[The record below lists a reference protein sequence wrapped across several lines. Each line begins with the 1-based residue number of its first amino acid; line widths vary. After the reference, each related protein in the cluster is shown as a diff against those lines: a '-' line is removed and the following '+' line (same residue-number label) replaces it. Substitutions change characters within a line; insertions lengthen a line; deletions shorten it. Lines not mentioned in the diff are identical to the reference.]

1 MMLRYLGSVIVLAAG
16 AAGQQAFEVASIKP
30 NAANDNRA
38 MIGMQPGG
46 RFVATG
52 ITVKFLIGMAYNLR
66 DFQISGGPGWI
77 TAERFDINAKPPEGS
92 PARIPPEQIREMVKA
107 LLTERFQLKTRTESK
122 EMPVYSLV
130 VAKNGPKVKPA
141 AAPAEGRGGP
151 GMIRMG
157 RGQLDGNGMAM
168 ASLANQIATQVG
180 RPVID
185 KTGLA
190 GQYDIKLEWTP
201 EPGHG
206 GGPFGGPPP
215 PDALPPA
222 DSNGPTIFTA
232 VQEQLGLRL
241 EPAKGPV
248 ETLVIESI
256 SRPTEN

>member
-1 MMLRYLGSVIVLAAG
+1 MTYRFFAFLLFLAAI
-16 AAGQQAFEVASIKP
+16 ATAQQAFEVASIKP
-30 NAANDNRA
+30 NAGNDNRA

-46 RFVATG
+46 RFIATG
-52 ITVKFLIGMAYNLR
+52 INVKFLIGMAYNLR

-77 TAERFDINAKPPEGS
+77 TSERFDINAKPPEGS

-107 LLTERFQLKTRTESK
+107 LLAERFQLKTRTESK
-122 EMPVYSLV
+122 EMPVYQLV
-130 VAKNGPKVKPA
+130 VAKNGPKMTPA
-141 AAPAEGRGGP
+141 AAEGDSQGGP

-157 RGQLDGNGMAM
+157 RGQLEGSRMAM
-168 ASLANQIATQVG
+168 AMLANQIATQVG

-185 KTGLA
+185 KTGLT
-190 GQYDIKLEWTP
+190 GQYDVKLEWTP